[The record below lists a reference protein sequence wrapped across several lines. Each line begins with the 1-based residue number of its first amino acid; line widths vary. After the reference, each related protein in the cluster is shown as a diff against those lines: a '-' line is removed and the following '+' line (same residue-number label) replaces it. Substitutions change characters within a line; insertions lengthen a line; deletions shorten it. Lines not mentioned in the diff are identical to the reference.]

1 MPSLLNR
8 PSPPTSST
16 RCIELRGVRVHNLQA
31 INLDIPLGQLV
42 VLSGVSGSGKSSL
55 AFDTLFAEGQRRY
68 IESFSATAR
77 QYLERIERPNADR
90 IAHVPPAI
98 AIRSDVRR
106 ARSSSQTTVAALTEI
121 DESLRRLFARV
132 GRVICPA
139 CQLEVRSHSA
149 EDIVRAATAL
159 ADGTRFQLCFPAD
172 EESAEERSTWQARGF
187 TRAIRGER
195 SLTVEELCREGNA
208 DHDEN
213 WLVADRLVAGK
224 VTLERLTESAETA
237 LREGAGRCV
246 LLAAREESSSDLL
259 RVAGVVAESRVIDGR
274 MWLVQRFSRRW
285 DCGGCQREF
294 LPPDPRLFVIEG
306 SGGCEVCRERDA
318 SSARCLTCLDSRLR
332 GEALAV
338 RMGESN
344 IADMLALT
352 ARAGAARLKLIETQ
366 LDERELSRTA
376 LIRADIAERLRIVC
390 DLGLDHLT
398 LNRNAATLSGGVTR
412 RLLLAA
418 ALGSRVTGTL
428 CVIDEPSAGLHPD
441 ELPLVIRALRQLQT
455 LRNSVI
461 VVDHAP
467 EIVLAA
473 DHVIDLGPGA
483 GPAGGSVVFAGPPSE
498 LSRIEASVTGR
509 VLCERARFK
518 SGAGITVVAD
528 AASVGSDAGS
538 IRHEGTRKPAD
549 WLTLTNVRHRHWS
562 EDSRVASALKS
573 RIETTSR
580 FPSLSSLPSA
590 GRAGEG
596 GGLSSRF
603 ATHPPSLTLPAE
615 GREQDASRE
624 VISHRILSGQTLR
637 VPLNVLCVVTGQGG
651 SGKTSLI
658 VETLVPAVSR
668 RLGQSCAVTVPGECD
683 ALTGGE
689 TLVEVALVDQSPLTR
704 SSRSNAA
711 TWIDVF
717 DEIREVFALTG
728 EAKQRGFGPQHF
740 SFNAAQGGRCRACRG
755 TGTLRHDMQF
765 LADVSLTCPECA
777 GTRYRRE
784 ILEVKYR
791 GRTIADVLA
800 MSAAEAAT
808 FFRNHPKLQGRLHL
822 LKQMGLDYV
831 VLGQPTDTL
840 SGGEAQ
846 RLKLASRLTTSRGP
860 TLIVCDEPTVGLH
873 PADVSR
879 LLACFHELL
888 AIGHSIVVIDNS
900 LELRQAA
907 DHVID
912 LAMSGLQNDI
922 SCGLR

>member
-1 MPSLLNR
+1 MPAILNR
-8 PSPPTSST
+8 TSPPTHAT

-31 INLDIPLGQLV
+31 IDLDIPLGQLV

-77 QYLERIERPNADR
+77 QYLERIERPTADR

-98 AIRSDVRR
+98 AIRSDIRR
-106 ARSSSQTTVAALTEI
+106 ARSSSQTNVAALTEI
-121 DESLRRLFARV
+121 DESLRRLFARI
-132 GRVICPA
+132 GRVLCPA
-139 CQLEVRSHSA
+139 CNLDVRSHSA
-149 EDIVRAATAL
+149 EDVVRAASTL
-159 ADGTRFQLCFPAD
+159 ADGTRFQLCFPAE

-195 SLTVEELCREGNA
+195 SLTVEELCRESELGA
-208 DHDEN
+208 RSRCEGDARRDDI

-224 VTLERLTESAETA
+224 VSLERLTESAETA
-237 LREGAGRCV
+237 FRESAGRC
-246 LLAAREESSSDLL
+246 LLLVAQHESASGPL
-259 RVAGVVAESRVIDGR
+259 RGVTTGVGEGFAHQIVGWAVPTTVADELVGTAHPTSCETPYLVAKAVTETRVIEGR
-274 MWLVQRFSRRW
+274 AWSVQRFSRRW

-294 LPPDPRLFVIEG
+294 LPPDPRLFLVDG
-306 SGGCEVCRERDA
+306 AGGCEVCRERDA
-318 SSARCLTCLDSRLR
+318 SSARCLICLDSRLR

-338 RMGESN
+338 RVAGSN
-344 IADMLALT
+344 FADMLALT
-352 ARAGAARLKLIETQ
+352 ARAAAARLEWIETQ
-366 LDERELSRTA
+366 LDEGERSRTV
-376 LIRADIAERLRIVC
+376 LIRADLTERLRLVC

-398 LNRNAATLSGGVTR
+398 LNRSAATLSGGVTR

-441 ELPLVIRALRQLQT
+441 ELPLVIRALRQLQS
-455 LRNSVI
+455 LRNSLI

-483 GPAGGSVVFAGPPSE
+483 GPAGGSVVFAGTPSE
-498 LSRIEASVTGR
+498 LSQIETSVTGR
-509 VLCERARFK
+509 VLRERTMFK

-528 AASVGSDAGS
+528 AASVSSDAGS

-562 EDSRVASALKS
+562 EDSRVASAL
-573 RIETTSR
+573 
-580 FPSLSSLPSA
+580 
-590 GRAGEG
+590 
-596 GGLSSRF
+596 
-603 ATHPPSLTLPAE
+603 
-615 GREQDASRE
+615 
-624 VISHRILSGQTLR
+624 SGQTLR
-637 VPLNVLCVVTGQGG
+637 VPLNVLCVITGRGG

-658 VETLVPAVSR
+658 VETLVPAVCR
-668 RLGQSCAVTVPGECD
+668 RLGQACAVTFPGECD
-683 ALTGGE
+683 SLTGGE
-689 TLVEVALVDQSPLTR
+689 TLVEAALVDQSPLTR

-765 LADVSLTCPECA
+765 LPDVSLTCPECA

-784 ILEVKYR
+784 ILEIKYR

-822 LKQMGLDYV
+822 LKQLGLDYV

-888 AIGHSIVVIDNS
+888 AIGHSVVVIDNS
-900 LELRQAA
+900 VELRRAA
-907 DHVID
+907 DHLID
-912 LAMSGLQNDI
+912 LSKSGF
-922 SCGLR
+922 S

>member
-1 MPSLLNR
+1 MPALLNR
-8 PSPPTSST
+8 PSPPIPST

-31 INLDIPLGQLV
+31 VDLDIPLGQFV

-106 ARSSSQTTVAALTEI
+106 ARSPSQTTVAALAEI
-121 DESLRRLFARV
+121 DEGLRRLFARV
-132 GRVICPA
+132 GRVVCPA

-149 EDIVRAATAL
+149 EDVVRAASTL

-172 EESAEERSTWQARGF
+172 EESAKERSTWQARGF
-187 TRAIRGER
+187 TRAIRRER
-195 SLTVEELCREGNA
+195 SLTVDELCLTSPSTKRFSKEDIGEPGDVSPRTLLEPSPGADASRLTKHDSDEVAGIRHGTDGNA
-208 DHDEN
+208 DHAEV

-237 LREGAGRCV
+237 FREGAGRCV
-246 LLAAREESSSDLL
+246 LLVLREESTGDPLGAA
-259 RVAGVVAESRVIDGR
+259 VVVAESRVIDGR
-274 MWLVQRFSRRW
+274 AWLVQRFSRRW
-285 DCGGCQREF
+285 DCSGCQREF
-294 LPPDPRLFVIEG
+294 LPPDPRLFLVDAT
-306 SGGCEVCRERDA
+306 GGCEACRARDA
-318 SSARCLTCLDSRLR
+318 ASMQCPSCLDSRLR

-338 RMGESN
+338 RVGDYS
-344 IADMLALT
+344 IADLLALT
-352 ARAGAARLKLIETQ
+352 ARAAAARLESIENQ
-366 LDERELSRTA
+366 LDDEARSRTL
-376 LIRADIAERLRIVC
+376 LIRADITDRLQIVC

-428 CVIDEPSAGLHPD
+428 CVIDEPSAGLHPE
-441 ELPLVIRALRQLQT
+441 ELPLVIRALRQLQA

-473 DHVIDLGPGA
+473 DHAIDLGPGA

-498 LSRIEASVTGR
+498 LSQVEASVTGR
-509 VLCERARFK
+509 VLRERTTSREQHTTSSTSPAK
-518 SGAGITVVAD
+518 DSL
-528 AASVGSDAGS
+528 
-538 IRHEGTRKPAD
+538 RKPAD
-549 WLTLTNVRHRHWS
+549 WLTLTNVRHRHWNA
-562 EDSRVASALKS
+562 DTPVASV
-573 RIETTSR
+573 
-580 FPSLSSLPSA
+580 LS
-590 GRAGEG
+590 E
-596 GGLSSRF
+596 
-603 ATHPPSLTLPAE
+603 
-615 GREQDASRE
+615 
-624 VISHRILSGQTLR
+624 QTLR
-637 VPLNVLCVVTGQGG
+637 VPLNVLCVVTGRGG

-658 VETLVPAVSR
+658 VETIVPAVCQ
-668 RLGQSCAVTVPGECD
+668 RLGQSCAVAFPGECD
-683 ALTGGE
+683 SLTGGD

-765 LADVSLTCPECA
+765 LPDVSLTCPECV

-873 PADVSR
+873 PADVAR

-888 AIGHSIVVIDNS
+888 AIGHSVVVIDNS
-900 LELRQAA
+900 PELRHAA

-912 LAMSGLQNDI
+912 LSKSI
-922 SCGLR
+922 CS

>member
-1 MPSLLNR
+1 MPALLNR
-8 PSPPTSST
+8 PSPPTHAT
-16 RCIELRGVRVHNLQA
+16 RCIELRGVRVHNLQT
-31 INLDIPLGQLV
+31 IDLDIPLGQLV

-149 EDIVRAATAL
+149 EDVVRAATAL

-208 DHDEN
+208 DHDEI

-259 RVAGVVAESRVIDGR
+259 RVAGVVAEMRVIGGR
-274 MWLVQRFSRRW
+274 TWLVQRFSRRW

-352 ARAGAARLKLIETQ
+352 ARVAAARLKWIETQ

-376 LIRADIAERLRIVC
+376 LIRADIANRLRIVC

-441 ELPLVIRALRQLQT
+441 ELPLVIRALRQLQS

-483 GPAGGSVVFAGPPSE
+483 GPAGGSVVFAGPPLE
-498 LSRIEASVTGR
+498 LSLIEASVTGR
-509 VLCERARFK
+509 VLRARTMFK
-518 SGAGITVVAD
+518 SGAGITVVADAVVAD

-538 IRHEGTRKPAD
+538 IRHEGTRKPTD

-562 EDSRVASALKS
+562 GDTRVTSA
-573 RIETTSR
+573 
-580 FPSLSSLPSA
+580 
-590 GRAGEG
+590 
-596 GGLSSRF
+596 
-603 ATHPPSLTLPAE
+603 
-615 GREQDASRE
+615 
-624 VISHRILSGQTLR
+624 LSGQTLR
-637 VPLNVLCVVTGQGG
+637 VPLNVLCVVTGRGG

-658 VETLVPAVSR
+658 VQTLVPAVSR

-846 RLKLASRLTTSRGP
+846 RFKLASRLTTSRGP

-879 LLACFHELL
+879 LLTCFHELL
-888 AIGHSIVVIDNS
+888 AIGHSVVVIDNS
-900 LELRQAA
+900 PELRQAA

-912 LAMSGLQNDI
+912 LAMSG
-922 SCGLR
+922 